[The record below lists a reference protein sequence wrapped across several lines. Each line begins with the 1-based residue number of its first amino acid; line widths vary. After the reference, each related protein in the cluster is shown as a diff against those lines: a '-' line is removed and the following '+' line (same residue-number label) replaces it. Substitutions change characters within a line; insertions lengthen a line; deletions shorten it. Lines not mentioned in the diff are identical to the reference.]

1 METLFYRIEQNNT
14 INKEDKL
21 NKYRGKIFT
30 GKWKQQYRA
39 VEWIKNYFKIAK
51 KKTKKSIIRQIK
63 TKTNK
68 KGIIGRKYK
77 LI

>member
-51 KKTKKSIIRQIK
+51 K
-63 TKTNK
+63 NK
-68 KGIIGRKYK
+68 EIYNQANQNQNK
-77 LI
+77 